1 MKIHYVTID
10 GKVRISNANIN
21 QRLIEMPDGNHT
33 YPNDGVWQDS
43 ERRKD
48 SMIMI
53 LQGVRGPYGSNTTG
67 TDIPSVLYEMELA
80 EITMKPQSISKMWHR
95 WFANGVAWITTNG
108 IYLGLVALILG
119 SIAQALLGG
128 SV

>member
-80 EITMKPQSISKMWHR
+80 EITDGSPMVLPGSRQMGYIS
-95 WFANGVAWITTNG
+95 ALSPS
-108 IYLGLVALILG
+108 YLV
-119 SIAQALLGG
+119 Q
-128 SV
+128 